1 MGQVLA
7 VQELLC
13 LLCLH
18 DQAAK
23 MFSSSKKCCSR
34 IDSEKQA
41 RPPLAAVSDHSGNPS
56 DPHAHGH
63 MQGRMVI
70 TEAQRRAVNHADM

>member
-1 MGQVLA
+1 MLA
-7 VQELLC
+7 VQE

-63 MQGRMVI
+63 MRGRMVI